1 MNKAVGIII
10 AVGIALL
17 GLALIFYRRERGG
30 ADTPATGSGCVSV
43 PLDFIGWSGSFLST
57 DWGAYGAARK
67 QYLGLDPDDEAQR
80 HFVDGFFK
88 AIDVEPRSN
97 YVKHFEREI
106 KAYINS
112 TSALPH
118 WEIPVAGYMRC

>member
-1 MNKAVGIII
+1 MSKTVGIVI
-10 AVGIALL
+10 AVTIA
-17 GLALIFYRRERGG
+17 FYRRESGG
-30 ADTPATGSGCVSV
+30 EGAPATGKGCVSV

-57 DWGAYGAARK
+57 DWGAYGAARQ

-88 AIDVEPRSN
+88 AIGVEPRSS

-106 KAYINS
+106 KAYITS

-118 WEIPVAGYMRC
+118 WEIPVSGYMRC